1 MATIRTGSHAFV
13 RYGYE
18 STFGDSETA
27 TADRK
32 FGVNDRLTNWSL
44 TNQRVDL
51 PALNQVAIENYAYG
65 QQQGSLGMTF
75 NLSNP
80 WVFASVFGKSDQT
93 TPNYTNVF
101 GSNTATSMNK
111 EVQGLTVQV
120 GVDGSSADIL
130 RTATGCIANS
140 LSISA
145 SVGDLAECSM
155 DMTYGIES
163 APGTSLGTAP
173 TGPAEEFPYT
183 FAHGVV
189 TYGDA
194 VLATVQDVDI
204 TFAQNAE
211 LLYKVGSHQAVSTY
225 RRLFDITGS
234 FRAAHLDKT
243 VFDDLFTQINQGAY
257 AETIKDRS
265 SSPTVEFK
273 LVFQNKTSS
282 PTSKI
287 EIEGFG
293 LSVGDLGISGIAPG
307 EPIFE
312 NVSWRVKTC
321 KVTSTTAASA
331 PDDTKN

>member
-18 STFGDSETA
+18 STFGDSATA

-51 PALNQVAIENYAYG
+51 PALNQVAVENYAYG

-80 WVFASVFGKSDQT
+80 WVFASVFNKSTQT
-93 TPNYTNVF
+93 GSYTNVF
-101 GSNTATSMNK
+101 GSNTATAMNK
-111 EVQGLTVQV
+111 EVKGITVQIGIGGDV
-120 GVDGSSADIL
+120 ADIL
-130 RTATGCIANS
+130 RTASGCIANS
-140 LSISA
+140 LSVSA
-145 SVGDLAECSM
+145 SVGDVVECSM
-155 DMTYGIES
+155 DMTYGIENAVS
-163 APGTSLGTAP
+163 GTLGSAP

-225 RRLFDITGS
+225 RRIFDITGT

-243 VFDDLFTQINQGAY
+243 VFDDLFAQINQGSY
-257 AETIKDRS
+257 AETVKGRAS
-265 SSPTVEFK
+265 PPTVEFK
-273 LVFQNKTSS
+273 LVFQNKTST

-293 LSVGDLGISGIAPG
+293 LSPSDLGISGIAPG

-331 PDDTKN
+331 PNDTKN